1 MTNWNEEDHPRVPGG
16 KPTGGQFTSKDSPD
30 EYEIYYSGG
39 LDDYEKEMFADS
51 FEGEARIYLDE
62 ALEMADNE
70 EGPEV
75 TLLMKDGE
83 PYAFFQGDIIDGYT
97 SDEIGQDP
105 FTIFFL
111 GSCAPG
117 GGTAALAEAI
127 RQAHDSGASGLFLES
142 SDSAVGFYKK
152 LGMHIDK
159 SSEGSMPAFYFTA
172 DELKLITQEYYKK
185 VVAK

>member
-1 MTNWNEEDHPRVPGG
+1 MTSWNEQDHPRVPGG
-16 KPTGGQFTSKDSPD
+16 KSTGGQFTSKGSSD
-30 EYEIYYSGG
+30 EYEVYYSSG
-39 LDDYEKEMFADS
+39 LDDYEKERFADS
-51 FEGEARIYLDE
+51 FEGEARRYLDE
-62 ALEMADNE
+62 ALETADD

-75 TLLMKDGE
+75 TFLMKDGE
-83 PYAFFQGDIIDGYT
+83 PYAFFQGDIVDGYT
-97 SDEIGQDP
+97 SDEIGQEP

-111 GSCAPG
+111 GSCGSG

-127 RQAHDSGASGLFLES
+127 RQAHVSGASGLFLES
-142 SDSAVGFYKK
+142 SESAVGFYKK

-159 SSEGSMPAFYFTA
+159 ASEGSMPAFYFTA